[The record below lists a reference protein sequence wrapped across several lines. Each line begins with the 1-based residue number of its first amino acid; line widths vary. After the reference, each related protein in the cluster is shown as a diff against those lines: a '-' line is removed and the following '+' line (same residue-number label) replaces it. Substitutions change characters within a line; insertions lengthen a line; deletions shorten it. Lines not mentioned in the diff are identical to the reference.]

1 MATKSELETAI
12 KVINEVAGTPDSG
25 IIAELV
31 KELASKTSEQ
41 PTKEARVVEVKET
54 R

>member
-1 MATKSELETAI
+1 MATKSELETAH
-12 KVINEVAGTPDSG
+12 KVISEIAGAPDSG
-25 IIAELV
+25 VIAELLH
-31 KELASKTSEQ
+31 EIASKASEQ